1 MEFDM
6 INEMKVDELKK
17 YLRLRG
23 LKISGRKVELVARVF
38 SAHENN
44 VKTAVEIEIELSQ
57 EYQAKL
63 LQVDYV
69 VPDQYHLTEGW
80 LSEENGIAFWPF
92 VLYPEIYNYLMFNPG
107 ELSSSDLNDY
117 KTSKGYSFFSCDW
130 IGAVSYY
137 PINSTSLYCLLK
149 TDCRD
154 SESVNSPPHKLWAII
169 VKKDAKIKAAHCDC
183 MAGMS
188 GTCLHIAGML
198 FRVEAAVRNGLTNP
212 SCATKSCEW
221 LPNRK
226 DVVAVKVRDLKLSCD
241 DFGKRGKKSRKL
253 VSTPKKNY
261 DPPSGCN
268 FKPFKLTDIAAAL
281 ENVIPQSV
289 LFTAVPKPKID
300 FVREIVTSCV
310 EKPDGLESIDDII
323 IMSGSFEICLRN
335 VSEIMTAEEVEQI
348 EFYTRGQSSN
358 ECWFTFRKGVIT
370 GSKGHEVKTKI
381 NHQVDM

>member
-6 INEMKVDELKK
+6 INDVKVDELKK

-44 VKTAVEIEIELSQ
+44 VQPVKTAVEIEIELSQ

-69 VPDQYHLTEGW
+69 VPD
-80 LSEENGIAFWPF
+80 P
-92 VLYPEIYNYLMFNPG
+92 YLMFNPG

-117 KTSKGYSFFSCDW
+117 KTSKGYSFFSCGW

-149 TDCRD
+149 TDCRH
-154 SESVNSPPHKLWAII
+154 SESLNSPPHKLWAII

-226 DVVAVKVRDLKLSCD
+226 DVFAVKVRDLKLSRD
-241 DFGKRGKKSRKL
+241 DFRKRGKKSRKL
-253 VSTPKKNY
+253 VSTSKKNY

-323 IMSGSFEICLRN
+323 IVRQF
-335 VSEIMTAEEVEQI
+335 
-348 EFYTRGQSSN
+348 
-358 ECWFTFRKGVIT
+358 
-370 GSKGHEVKTKI
+370 
-381 NHQVDM
+381 